1 MHFRGMSTFNIAIYK
16 MEQVRRE
23 IDIRLIAI
31 TLENKLDY
39 PSASNCIRRTV
50 LGGLENKYSDPE

>member
-1 MHFRGMSTFNIAIYK
+1 MSTFNITIYK

-23 IDIRLIAI
+23 IDIRLIAT